1 MTNIMHSLD
10 QQIHKVVKYSETDK
24 LQHNTSAF
32 AGLTRPNVN
41 LQKLFYKSNF
51 QNHFLHLLQK
61 RNYRNVLLRIA
72 GTNTLPDDGSHQS
85 LFKVSTKLNCIQRE
99 RTINFA
105 FSMLISIK
113 CGIRPEFNVCIQQMQ
128 TLVWGLIAINS
139 NHSVI
144 K

>member
-10 QQIHKVVKYSETDK
+10 QPIHKVVKCSETDK
-24 LQHNTSAF
+24 LQHNTSVF

-41 LQKLFYKSNF
+41 LQKLFHKQIFKTISCICSRKETTEMCF
-51 QNHFLHLLQK
+51 Q
-61 RNYRNVLLRIA
+61 RVWMSLRIA

-105 FSMLISIK
+105 FSLLISIK

-128 TLVWGLIAINS
+128 TLVRGLQQ
-139 NHSVI
+139 
-144 K
+144 